1 MCVEFFFGFV
11 VVELDC
17 AAAKAA
23 AIAGTGAEGERL
35 VAFVYCDE
43 ADKDASCDCSS
54 IFFWRGS
61 SFESNGRGSIFGNGR
76 TSVKK
81 DWSGSDAAGRRR
93 TFWISSLKVP
103 LNIEI
108 PGGDISTGGFILVF
122 QVFRMQSPCCRR
134 CEYRSCQSFRRMSE
148 KVEPKDEAE

>member
-11 VVELDC
+11 FVELDC

-35 VAFVYCDE
+35 VALVYCDE

-61 SFESNGRGSIFGNGR
+61 SLESKGRDSIFGNGR
-76 TSVKK
+76 TSVNE
-81 DWSGSDAAGRRR
+81 DWSGRDAAGRRR
-93 TFWISSLKVP
+93 TLWISSLKAP
-103 LNIEI
+103 PNIEI
-108 PGGDISTGGFILVF
+108 PDGDISTGGSILVF
-122 QVFRMQSPCCRR
+122 QVFRKQSPCCWR
-134 CEYRSCQSFRRMSE
+134 C
-148 KVEPKDEAE
+148 